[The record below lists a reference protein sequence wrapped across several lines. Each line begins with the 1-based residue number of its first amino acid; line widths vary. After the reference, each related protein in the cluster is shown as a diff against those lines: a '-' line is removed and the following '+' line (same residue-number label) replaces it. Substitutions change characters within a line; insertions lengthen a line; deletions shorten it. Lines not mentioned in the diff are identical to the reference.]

1 MRHSPQQHK
10 VSPHKPGS
18 EAGLKSALRT
28 RGTRGNPP
36 AAVETDSRWFNWSCD
51 RHRTR
56 SKCGVV
62 ACLMWP
68 PRRPAIWSKLSM
80 AVTNRSAERR
90 CASEEKNR
98 ISRSHSARKSNH
110 RQQRRHLE
118 WPCAFDKGL
127 RRCRATF
134 YAALL
139 SGTLRHST
147 AAENLNATW

>member
-90 CASEEKNR
+90 CASEKKIGYLEATLRGNR
-98 ISRSHSARKSNH
+98 TIANNAVTWNGRAHSTRASAAAGQPSMQRYFPALSVTR
-110 RQQRRHLE
+110 RQQRI
-118 WPCAFDKGL
+118 
-127 RRCRATF
+127 
-134 YAALL
+134 
-139 SGTLRHST
+139 
-147 AAENLNATW
+147 